1 LLIGRW
7 HWNLEHLKNIVGLH
21 AQPLSKNDA
30 VGLALAEASGVHGVY
45 VHNALAE
52 GLHDGLLFSLDGTP
66 CGLAWF
72 GPRGN
77 LVVITDER
85 LAGRERSVAEL
96 IKSCGWPWRIVLGE
110 SAIVDVL
117 GENLP
122 HTPLAQRNQVYYVG
136 VAADAPAKLVR
147 EDMRLPLPLDRERL
161 ARATLALNA
170 SDLNIAPSRVDRRW
184 LYKMIDERV
193 EGGSTRVLGPTGG
206 LWCKL
211 DYGSDGPGGPV
222 IEGVFTFPDR
232 RGRGLG
238 AELVATCISQA
249 KLPVCL
255 HVAEDNRAA
264 RSAYERAGMREV
276 STCRLLLQG

>member
-1 LLIGRW
+1 MNIAG
-7 HWNLEHLKNIVGLH
+7 LEARKLR
-21 AQPLSKNDA
+21 KNDE
-30 VGLALAEASGVHGVY
+30 VGLALATSAGVPGVY

-52 GLHDGLLFSLDGTP
+52 GLRDGLVFSVDGDA

-77 LVVITDER
+77 LVIVGNER
-85 LAGRERSVAEL
+85 LQGHERAVADHVRASGL
-96 IKSCGWPWRIVLGE
+96 PWRIVMGDT
-110 SAIVDVL
+110 AIVDAL

-122 HTPLAQRNQVYYVG
+122 RTPLAQRTQVYYVG
-136 VAADAPAKLVR
+136 TRQDVSSSLVR
-147 EDMRLPLPLDRERL
+147 EDMRLPEPRDRERL

-184 LYKMIDERV
+184 LYKMIDERIAD
-193 EGGSTRVLGPTGG
+193 GSTRVIGPTGE

-211 DYGSDGPGGPV
+211 DLGSDGPGGPV
-222 IEGVFTFPDR
+222 LEGVFTFPDR

-238 AELVATCISQA
+238 SALVATCIAESE
-249 KLPVCL
+249 LPVCL
-255 HVAEDNRAA
+255 HVAEHNRAA

-276 STCRLLLQG
+276 ATCRLLLLG